1 MAFLKAFVT
10 KWEGVWNGE
19 FWGQQA
25 MGCRMRSWLCRSK
38 LLMSLM
44 GLTRAWWVFLD
55 AREFAVLI
63 SPYQETISQWVTQ
76 TPERPEPAEVAAW
89 S

>member
-1 MAFLKAFVT
+1 MMVKTSPQSQSVKAFVT

-25 MGCRMRSWLCRSK
+25 MGCRMRSWLCLSK

-44 GLTRAWWVFLD
+44 G
-55 AREFAVLI
+55 
-63 SPYQETISQWVTQ
+63 
-76 TPERPEPAEVAAW
+76 
-89 S
+89 